1 MPNLLNQERPFPR
14 VPRPVYVAYRLAEM
28 TVSLGSRAI
37 NAAFLGG
44 STHQTTS
51 ARAHIE
57 AGAGWRRGR
66 RIINAVFFWQA
77 DHCKWAWEQEVLQ
90 ARKTLERARGE

>member
-1 MPNLLNQERPFPR
+1 MTLPIL
-14 VPRPVYVAYRLAEM
+14 PRPLYIAYRIGEM
-28 TVSLGSRAI
+28 AVSLISRFI

-57 AGAGWRRGR
+57 DWPRGKR
-66 RIINAVFFWQA
+66 FINALFFWQE
-77 DHCKWAWEQEVLQ
+77 DHCRFAWEREVD
-90 ARKTLERARGE
+90 AAKTTLRRAGVK

>member
-1 MPNLLNQERPFPR
+1 MRMI
-14 VPRPVYVAYRLAEM
+14 RPVYILWRVADML
-28 TVSLGSRAI
+28 VSLQSRFI

-57 AGAGWRRGR
+57 TTPGWRRIR
-66 RIINAVFFWQA
+66 RGVNALFFWQA
-77 DHCKWAWEQEVLQ
+77 DHCAWAWEKEVQ
-90 ARKTLERARGE
+90 AARKTLQRAGLAPCGDGA